1 MDSESVDHTDQ
12 SVKTTSTR
20 RTRKLRKL
28 TSKSKIIRF
37 CSGYLGS
44 IDINVN
50 SDLTTKISLGKK
62 NGIWICNGIYC
73 DGSQITDHLCAKS
86 STKLQANDYFNCA
99 TINLFNKSKNK
110 YQTNILREPKS
121 LTFENQFQNSSVENL
136 PTLLLKYFPLMTKF
150 EEYIQN
156 RSEIVNFAK
165 EYELRSDTVFKR
177 KKTISEEET
186 YTQIGEEEEVTTHES
201 TSQIIS
207 MSTSNENNIYD
218 YNQINTFFNQP
229 TYQPTIPLS
238 PFIHAPLSLSTLSD
252 NELSNRRVKQLNK
265 YGSIIEEIKDQKVS
279 LNTEKIVNILFNDQ
293 YSIDVIPLTVLPNSV
308 THETLEM
315 SISYAAFETISV
327 DVITHYKQFSLYDT
341 HMVELFKNPSN
352 FKDYTLRNL
361 ESFLMQYYDSTLL
374 MLIWKSGQYQN
385 LFHKGEFHPFNE
397 LNIILLNRSAKF
409 IVLCFDDDT
418 NYFLPVLLKENVCTI

>member
-1 MDSESVDHTDQ
+1 MDSESIDHTDQ
-12 SVKTTSTR
+12 SVTTASTR
-20 RTRKLRKL
+20 RTKSLRKV

-44 IDINVN
+44 IDININ
-50 SDLTTKISLGKK
+50 TDLTTKISIKK
-62 NGIWICNGIYC
+62 KGIWKCKGIYC
-73 DGSQITDHLCAKS
+73 DGSQITDHLCAIS
-86 STKLQANDYFNCA
+86 PTKLQANDYFNCT
-99 TINLFNKSKNK
+99 TINLYNKSKNK
-110 YQTNILREPKS
+110 YQRNSLREPKS
-121 LTFENQFQNSSVENL
+121 LTFEHQFKNCSVENL
-136 PTLLLKYFPLMTKF
+136 TNLLLHYFPRMTKF
-150 EEYIQN
+150 EDYIQHK
-156 RSEIVNFAK
+156 SEIVRYAK
-165 EYELRSDTVFKR
+165 EYELGPDTAFKR
-177 KKTISEEET
+177 KKTISEEEN
-186 YTQIGEEEEVTTHES
+186 YTQIGEEEEEVTTHES

-229 TYQPTIPLS
+229 TNRPTIPLS

-315 SISYAAFETISV
+315 SISYAAFETIAV

-374 MLIWKSGQYQN
+374 MLIWKNGQYQN
-385 LFHKGEFHPFNE
+385 LFYKGEFQPFNE